1 MLGINY
7 SMPRKSQPEL
17 RRKYAD
23 DDYIE
28 IGIDEAGRGPMFGR
42 VYAAAVVLPQNDSF
56 KHCDMKDSKRFHSEK
71 KINAIA
77 DYIKA
82 NAVAWS
88 VAYSTEA
95 EIDEHNIRKATHMA
109 MHKAIKTVID
119 DLDRSTNDIH
129 LIVDGNDF
137 TQYTVFD
144 GECIIP
150 VRYTTV
156 EKADNLLTNVA
167 AASILAKVERDT
179 YITELCKLQ
188 PELDTKYG
196 LLKNKG
202 YGTKQHMDG
211 ILEHGT
217 SKYHRHTFGICK
229 NYAQDHIDNLI

>member
-1 MLGINY
+1 MI
-7 SMPRKSQPEL
+7 
-17 RRKYAD
+17 
-23 DDYIE
+23 
-28 IGIDEAGRGPMFGR
+28 
-42 VYAAAVVLPQNDSF
+42 VL

-71 KINAIA
+71 KINAVA
-77 DYIKA
+77 DYIKT
-82 NAVAWS
+82 NAVAWA
-88 VAYSTEA
+88 VAYSTES

-109 MHKAIKTVID
+109 RHKAIKTVIE
-119 DLDRSTNDIH
+119 DLQQSPNNVH

-144 GECIIP
+144 GDCILP

-167 AASILAKVERDT
+167 AGINTCKSERDN
-179 YITELCKLQ
+179 YITEMCKQ
-188 PELDTKYG
+188 EPELDTKYG

-211 ILEHGT
+211 IIEHGT

-229 NYAQDHIDNLI
+229 NYAQDHIDNLM